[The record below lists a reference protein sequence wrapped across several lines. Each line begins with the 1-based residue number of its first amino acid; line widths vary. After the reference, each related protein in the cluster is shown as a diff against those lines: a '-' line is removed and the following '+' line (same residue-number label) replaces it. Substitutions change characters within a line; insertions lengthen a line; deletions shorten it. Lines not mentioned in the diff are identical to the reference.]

1 MTDPLPQEGYTWPV
15 APAGAPQPDHRRPA
29 RRDRVAWAG
38 LTRRQGIA
46 AGTVFAVLAV
56 WSTVFSGVELPWGLG
71 VVAAGVVASA
81 LATALPRVRPFAQGF
96 LAASVVA
103 GVGAAA
109 VLIIFFVAIFVT
121 AGP

>member
-15 APAGAPQPDHRRPA
+15 APAGMPPADDRRPA
-29 RRDRVAWAG
+29 RPDRGARAG
-38 LTRRQGIA
+38 LTRRLGIA

-71 VVAAGVVASA
+71 AVAAGVVASA

-96 LAASVVA
+96 LAGSVVA

>member
-81 LATALPRVRPFAQGF
+81 LATALPRVRPFAPGF